1 MGRLRHSLS
10 LKLSVSLLF
19 LSVLVFVAALGV
31 MFVQSR
37 YMLLKEATEHVASV
51 LDHTVLRVRRSMN
64 IVETATNSNGWM
76 TQAFLQPDSLLAFS
90 HRVVLLNGHVNG
102 CSITVEPD
110 VFPELGPFSAYSI
123 REGDSII
130 TVREGAYDYYD
141 QVWYKQPKSLERSC
155 WTDPFND
162 FNSNSV
168 YTHHIIASYCK
179 PLYMDDGR
187 FVGVISTD
195 LSLDRMKETIAEEQ
209 PYPNTYFVMIN
220 TEGRYIIHPDSIKEL
235 NKTIYEDLDAK
246 KHADLIALG
255 HEMAIGA
262 KGNMRVTIDGTSCLV
277 CYQPV
282 PETKWCLAL
291 IIPDR
296 EILQTYYRLAYIMVP
311 LIVVGLIV
319 ILLVSWVIVAHA
331 IGPLNQLLVQSKDIA
346 NGRYE
351 NQIPHT
357 KRQDA
362 VGRLQNSFATM
373 QESLTRHVSE
383 IKNATE
389 ETKRSNEEIVEA
401 TKLAEDAD
409 RQKILFIQNVTHQIR
424 TPLNIVMGFAQVL
437 RTSLEEIPHDEVK
450 KIVDMMDHNAKTLSR
465 MLLMLYDSSD
475 AGLSTELSMHK
486 DDQVFCNEVAREC
499 IHFTREYFPEINVKF
514 KSDLPD
520 SYSIRTNGLYLMR
533 TLRELLYNS
542 AKYSDGAYVVF
553 SVHETDNSVR
563 FIVEDQGPGMSE
575 AYRVQMF
582 VPFTKVNELSEGLG
596 LGLPLSKRHS
606 QNLGG
611 DLILDTSYQEGCRF
625 ILELPNN
632 SRND

>member
-10 LKLSVSLLF
+10 LKLSVSVLL

-37 YMLLKEATEHVASV
+37 YMLHKEATERIASV

-76 TQAFLQPDSLLAFS
+76 TQEFLHPDSLLAFS
-90 HRVVLLNGHVNG
+90 HRVVLLNGYVNG

-110 VFPELGPFSAYSI
+110 VFPEQGPFSAYSI

-155 WTDPFND
+155 WTDPFSD

-179 PLYMDDGR
+179 PLYMDNGR
-187 FVGVISTD
+187 FIGVISTD
-195 LSLDRMKETIAEEQ
+195 LSLDRMKETIAEEL
-209 PYPNTYFVMIN
+209 PYPNTYFVMVN
-220 TEGRYIIHPDSIKEL
+220 SEGRYIIHPDSIKEQ
-235 NKTIYEDLDAK
+235 NKTIYEDLDVE
-246 KHADLIALG
+246 KHADMIALG
-255 HEMAIGA
+255 HEMSSGA
-262 KGNMRVTIDGTSCLV
+262 RGNMSVTINGTSYLV

-282 PETKWCLAL
+282 PETKWCLAM

-296 EILQTYYRLAYIMVP
+296 EILQTYYRLANIMVP
-311 LIVVGLIV
+311 LIVFGLMI
-319 ILLVSWVIVAHA
+319 ILLVSWWIVAHA
-331 IGPLNQLLVQSKDIA
+331 IKPLNQLLVQSKGIA
-346 NGRYE
+346 DGKYE
-351 NQIPHT
+351 GLIPHT

-373 QESLTRHVSE
+373 QESLNRHVGE
-383 IKNATE
+383 IKNAAA
-389 ETKRSNEEIVEA
+389 ETKRSNEEIVKA

-409 RQKILFIQNVTHQIR
+409 RQKTLFIQNVTHQVR
-424 TPLNIVMGFAQVL
+424 TPLNIIMGFAQVL
-437 RTSLEEIPHDEVK
+437 RTSLKEIPDNELK

-465 MLLMLYDSSD
+465 MMLMLYDSSD
-475 AGLSTELSMHK
+475 AGISSELSMHK
-486 DDQVFCNEVAREC
+486 DDKVFCNEVARES
-499 IHFTREYFPEINVKF
+499 IRFTRDHFPEINIKF
-514 KSDLPD
+514 KSSLPD
-520 SYSIRTNGLYLMR
+520 TYAIKTNGLYLMR

-542 AKYSDGAYVVF
+542 AKYSDGAYVQFFVE
-553 SVHETDNSVR
+553 ETDSSIR

-575 AYRVQMF
+575 AYRDQMF
-582 VPFTKVNELSEGLG
+582 IPFTKVNELSEGLG

-611 DLILDTSYQEGCRF
+611 DLVLDTSYHDGCRF
-625 ILELPNN
+625 ILELPKQ
-632 SRND
+632 